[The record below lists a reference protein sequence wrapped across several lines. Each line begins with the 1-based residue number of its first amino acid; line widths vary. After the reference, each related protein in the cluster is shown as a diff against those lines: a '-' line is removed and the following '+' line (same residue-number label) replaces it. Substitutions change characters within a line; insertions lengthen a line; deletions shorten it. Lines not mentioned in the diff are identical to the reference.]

1 MTTWFAGDDDIG
13 RRRASAFSRR
23 DAPELCIESFGPEKN
38 ERAQGMPGGQ
48 CTRSLVC
55 ENKQTHEL
63 VTTVTPG
70 QPGIPYTMVL
80 RLTSCSPRRSGLF
93 VTVAGGYLFRQ
104 LDAGVEAS
112 EPHDLAVRKIGA
124 LVLALPASTASRPSS
139 VTIAKRPSVGR
150 DARDIKVI
158 LVKREREYFC
168 KRGLDRPSRKT
179 RTDLPVG
186 QNQIDRFTEFAE
198 RDDVS
203 AAAVYSL
210 VPHFAGRGLG

>member
-1 MTTWFAGDDDIG
+1 M
-13 RRRASAFSRR
+13 RASFA
-23 DAPELCIESFGPEKN
+23 LNVGPSKN
-38 ERAQGMPGGQ
+38 QRAQGMPGGQ

-168 KRGLDRPSRKT
+168 KRGWTGHLAKHELICPSGQIHERTHEAPHKQVSLLFVTAARLVFWFCLSRATAPRARVKPFPCRSCDRLK
-179 RTDLPVG
+179 
-186 QNQIDRFTEFAE
+186 
-198 RDDVS
+198 
-203 AAAVYSL
+203 
-210 VPHFAGRGLG
+210 

>member
-1 MTTWFAGDDDIG
+1 
-13 RRRASAFSRR
+13 
-23 DAPELCIESFGPEKN
+23 
-38 ERAQGMPGGQ
+38 MPGAQ

-168 KRGLDRPSRKT
+168 KRGWTGHLAKHQLICPSGKITRGRTRHRTNKSRFSSLRPRVWCFGSVFRGPLL
-179 RTDLPVG
+179 R
-186 QNQIDRFTEFAE
+186 E
-198 RDDVS
+198 R
-203 AAAVYSL
+203 
-210 VPHFAGRGLG
+210 G